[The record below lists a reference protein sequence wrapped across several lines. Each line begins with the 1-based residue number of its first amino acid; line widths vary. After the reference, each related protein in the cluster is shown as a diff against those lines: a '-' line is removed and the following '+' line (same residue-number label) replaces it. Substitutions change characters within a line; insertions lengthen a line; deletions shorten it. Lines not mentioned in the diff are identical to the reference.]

1 MRTTRTFIL
10 RLLVDSEDP
19 TALRGA
25 LHAVGELHERAFAS
39 PARLLELL
47 QQMAAAEASPATPQE
62 AVFETQPSTPTF
74 SDKEEPSCDTDTL
87 TS

>member
-19 TALRGA
+19 TARRGA
-25 LHAVGELHERAFAS
+25 LHVVGEPQARAFAS

-62 AVFETQPSTPTF
+62 AVFASQPSTSTI
-74 SDKEEPSCDTDTL
+74 SDKEEPSCNPNTFI
-87 TS
+87 S